1 MTLLDYL
8 PSLHNAAASRIDP
21 AVWPL
26 TTAVDDMG
34 RLCVGDVPL
43 TDIADEFRTP
53 AYVVDESDFR
63 GRLRR
68 YRAAL
73 PGVEVVYAAKSLLS
87 VGVARW
93 AIEEGAGL
101 DVSSAGELAT

>member
-8 PSLHNAAASRIDP
+8 PSLHHAAATRIDP

-26 TTAVDDMG
+26 TAGGDDLG

-53 AYVVDESDFR
+53 AYVLDETDFR
-63 GRLRR
+63 TRLAR
-68 YRAAL
+68 YRTAL
-73 PGVEVVYAAKSLLS
+73 PGVEVVYAAKALLCTD
-87 VGVARW
+87 VARW
-93 AIEEGAGL
+93 VTEAGAGL
-101 DVSSAGELAT
+101 D